1 MLPLRRAPPL
11 TTPPSYAL
19 HVVKNLGFLLLSLVS
34 LPLSAT
40 ITFLALAKNVLN
52 PVEKVVLKPQDRLT
66 VMVSG
71 VRATKGLMLAREFAR
86 YIRSLVSI
94 RHHLIIDITQSRT
107 SSCSRR
113 GSIPMVLLR

>member
-19 HVVKNLGFLLLSLVS
+19 YVIKNLGFLLLSLVS

-40 ITFLALAKNVLN
+40 ITFLALAKNVLK
-52 PVEKVVLKPQDRLT
+52 PAEKVVLKPQDRLT

-86 YIRSLVSI
+86 YVSA
-94 RHHLIIDITQSRT
+94 LA
-107 SSCSRR
+107 
-113 GSIPMVLLR
+113 SIH